1 MMIIPNMRNICNVGR
16 IMHFHIYRPH
26 CQAQTTFDSGPNA
39 KKNLRRLRV
48 CFAETSNVN
57 MISKSDCYLATHPIL
72 IQYMLGCG
80 TSHWAIIGLLGYR

>member
-1 MMIIPNMRNICNVGR
+1 MIIPNMRNICNVGR

-72 IQYMLGCG
+72 IQYMLGRG